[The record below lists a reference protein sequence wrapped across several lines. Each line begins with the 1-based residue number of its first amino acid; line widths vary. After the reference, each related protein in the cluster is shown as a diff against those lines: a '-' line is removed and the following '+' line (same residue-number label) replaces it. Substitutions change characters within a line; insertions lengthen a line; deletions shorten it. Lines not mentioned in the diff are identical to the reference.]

1 MIVFHTGDYE
11 IEYCNSLIT
20 ISRDNY
26 YCQIIGK
33 ETVAV
38 FDVFTDECTNVKAL
52 DKYFEVAKLLTNG
65 D

>member
-1 MIVFHTGDYE
+1 MIIFNTGDYE

-26 YCQIIGK
+26 YCEIVGK
-33 ETVAV
+33 EAVAV
-38 FDVFTDECTNVKAL
+38 FDVFTDECTNINAL
-52 DKYFEVAKLLTNG
+52 DKYFEQAKLLTNG

>member
-1 MIVFHTGDYE
+1 MLVFYTEDYE

-20 ISRDNY
+20 IAKGQY
-26 YCQIIGK
+26 YCEIIGK
-33 ETVAV
+33 EAVAV
-38 FDVFTDECTNVKAL
+38 FDVFTDDCTNVEAL